1 MFAVMFEVQPKK
13 ERWDDYLDLA
23 KFLKPAL
30 EKIDG
35 FIDNERFASKRTKG
49 RLLSLSTWSDEKAVI
64 RWRTLGMHHE
74 VQEKGRFEI
83 FEDYRLR
90 VGEITADTQIP
101 KGQKLLQQ
109 RFDETEVSKSK
120 VVTITELSPSDG
132 KMSASTDL
140 GAPEIGVHGVIDG
153 EVFESIYNP
162 GKLLLLV
169 SWQDVDAVE
178 AWKPKATATGKIHYR
193 QVRVIRDYGMF
204 DRREAPQYYP
214 AIESRSIHVQPSNK
228 VLEVGF
234 GSGVTIATKP

>member
-1 MFAVMFEVQPKK
+1 MFAVIFEVQPKK
-13 ERWDDYLDLA
+13 ERWDDYLNLA

-49 RLLSLSTWSDEKAVI
+49 RLLSLSTWRDEKAII

-83 FEDYRLR
+83 FEDYHLR

-101 KGQKLLQQ
+101 KGQELRHQ

-132 KMSASTDL
+132 KKPASTDLVTDL
-140 GAPEIGVHGVIDG
+140 GAPEIGIHGVIDC

-169 SWQDVDAVE
+169 SWQDAHAADAR
-178 AWKPKATATGKIHYR
+178 KPKATAMGNLRYR

-204 DRREAPQYYP
+204 DRREAPQYYADIGSKSIRSQ
-214 AIESRSIHVQPSNK
+214 AILRS
-228 VLEVGF
+228 G
-234 GSGVTIATKP
+234 